1 MFAFPRWIH
10 LYLKW
15 KLCAACAGIRQVLL
29 DSKSFETYDLNE
41 RMSERGDTKGR
52 ILDTAEKLFGMNGFE
67 GTSLRD
73 ITTAADV
80 NLAAINYHFQSKDSL
95 IDAIVARRIEPVN
108 KKRFELL
115 DAAGPRPT
123 VEQIMCAFMAP
134 VMQVKV
140 DAVVPLLGR
149 ILSNP
154 ELFVERVFH
163 KHLAPVSQRF
173 VEALSK
179 ALPELPSSEI
189 LWRLHFSVG
198 LMTHTMLW
206 GRILP
211 KITNGVCE
219 ISDREA
225 LLERAVQ
232 FVAAGFRA
240 PASRGSH

>member
-1 MFAFPRWIH
+1 MI
-10 LYLKW
+10 
-15 KLCAACAGIRQVLL
+15 
-29 DSKSFETYDLNE
+29 E
-41 RMSERGDTKGR
+41 RVSTKGK
-52 ILDTAEKLFGMNGFE
+52 ILDAAEKLFGMNGFE
-67 GTSLRD
+67 ATSLRD
-73 ITTAADV
+73 ITSAADV

-115 DAAGPRPT
+115 EAAGPNPT
-123 VEQIMCAFMAP
+123 VEQILTAFMAP

-140 DAVVPLLGR
+140 DAVVPLIGR

-173 VEALSK
+173 VDALSK
-179 ALPELPSSEI
+179 ALPELPPSEL

-198 LMTHTMLW
+198 VLTHTMLW
-206 GRILP
+206 GRIFP
-211 KITNGVCE
+211 KITNGVCD

-225 LLERAVQ
+225 LVDRAVR

-240 PASRGSH
+240 PASRGSD

>member
-1 MFAFPRWIH
+1 M
-10 LYLKW
+10 
-15 KLCAACAGIRQVLL
+15 
-29 DSKSFETYDLNE
+29 NE
-41 RMSERGDTKGR
+41 KVDTKSR
-52 ILDTAEKLFGMNGFE
+52 ILDSAEKLFGMNGFDA
-67 GTSLRD
+67 TSLRD

-95 IDAIVARRIEPVN
+95 IDAIVARRIQPVN

-115 DAAGPRPT
+115 EAAGPSPT
-123 VEQIMCAFMAP
+123 VEQILTAFMAP

-140 DAVVPLLGR
+140 DAVVPLIGR

-173 VEALSK
+173 VEVLSK
-179 ALPELPSSEI
+179 ALPELPPSEL
-189 LWRLHFSVG
+189 LWRLHFSIGV
-198 LMTHTMLW
+198 MTHTMLW
-206 GRILP
+206 GRIFP
-211 KITNGVCE
+211 KITNGVCD

-225 LLERAVQ
+225 LLERAVT

-240 PASRGSH
+240 PASKGSD

>member
-1 MFAFPRWIH
+1 MTERVGTK
-10 LYLKW
+10 LK
-15 KLCAACAGIRQVLL
+15 
-29 DSKSFETYDLNE
+29 
-41 RMSERGDTKGR
+41 
-52 ILDTAEKLFGMNGFE
+52 ILDAAEKLFGMNGFE

-108 KKRFELL
+108 KRRFELL
-115 DAAGPRPT
+115 EAAGPNPT
-123 VEQIMCAFMAP
+123 LEQILIAFMAP

-140 DAVVPLLGR
+140 DAVVPLIGR

-179 ALPELPSSEI
+179 ALPELPHSEL

-198 LMTHTMLW
+198 VLTHTMLW
-206 GRILP
+206 GRIFP
-211 KITNGVCE
+211 KITNGVCD

-225 LLERAVQ
+225 LVNRAVS

-240 PASRGSH
+240 PASKGSD

>member
-1 MFAFPRWIH
+1 MID
-10 LYLKW
+10 K
-15 KLCAACAGIRQVLL
+15 V
-29 DSKSFETYDLNE
+29 
-41 RMSERGDTKGR
+41 DTKSR
-52 ILDTAEKLFGMNGFE
+52 ILDTAEKLFRMNGFD

-95 IDAIVARRIEPVN
+95 IDAIIARRIEPVN
-108 KKRFELL
+108 KKRLELL

-123 VEQIMCAFMAP
+123 VEQILRAFMAP
-134 VMQVKV
+134 VMEVKV
-140 DAVVPLLGR
+140 DALVPLIGR

-154 ELFVERVFH
+154 EVFVERVFH

-179 ALPELPSSEI
+179 ALPDLQPSEI

-198 LMTHTMLW
+198 VMTQTMLW
-206 GRILP
+206 GRIYP
-211 KITNGVCE
+211 KITNGACD
-219 ISDREA
+219 ISDRGA
-225 LLERAVQ
+225 LVDRVVR

-240 PASRGSH
+240 PASKGSD

>member
-1 MFAFPRWIH
+1 MNE
-10 LYLKW
+10 
-15 KLCAACAGIRQVLL
+15 KL
-29 DSKSFETYDLNE
+29 
-41 RMSERGDTKGR
+41 DTKSR
-52 ILDTAEKLFGMNGFE
+52 ILDTAEKLFGMNGFD

-108 KKRFELL
+108 RKRFELL
-115 DAAGPRPT
+115 DAAGPNPT
-123 VEQIMCAFMAP
+123 VEQILTAFTAP

-140 DAVVPLLGR
+140 DAVVPLIGR

-154 ELFVERVFH
+154 EVFVERVFH

-179 ALPELPSSEI
+179 ALPDLQPSEI

-198 LMTHTMLW
+198 VLTHTMLW
-206 GRILP
+206 GRIFP
-211 KITNGVCE
+211 KITNGVCD

-225 LLERAVQ
+225 LVDRAVR

-240 PASRGSH
+240 PASKGSD

>member
-1 MFAFPRWIH
+1 MIARI
-10 LYLKW
+10 
-15 KLCAACAGIRQVLL
+15 
-29 DSKSFETYDLNE
+29 
-41 RMSERGDTKGR
+41 DTKGK
-52 ILDTAEKLFGMNGFE
+52 ILDAAEKLFGMNGFDA
-67 GTSLRD
+67 TSLRD

-115 DAAGPRPT
+115 EAAGPHPT
-123 VEQIMCAFMAP
+123 VEQILTAFMAP

-140 DAVVPLLGR
+140 DAVVPLIGR

-154 ELFVERVFH
+154 EVFVERVFH

-179 ALPELPSSEI
+179 ALPDLPPSEI

-198 LMTHTMLW
+198 VVTHTMLW
-206 GRILP
+206 GRIYP
-211 KITNGVCE
+211 KITNGVCD

-225 LLERAVQ
+225 LVDRTVR

-240 PASRGSH
+240 PAS

>member
-1 MFAFPRWIH
+1 MND
-10 LYLKW
+10 K
-15 KLCAACAGIRQVLL
+15 V
-29 DSKSFETYDLNE
+29 
-41 RMSERGDTKGR
+41 DTKSR
-52 ILDTAEKLFGMNGFE
+52 ILDSAEKLFGMNGFDA
-67 GTSLRD
+67 TSLRD

-95 IDAIVARRIEPVN
+95 IDAIVARRIQPVN

-115 DAAGPRPT
+115 EAAGPSPT
-123 VEQIMCAFMAP
+123 VEQILTAFMAP

-140 DAVVPLLGR
+140 DAVVPLIGR

-173 VEALSK
+173 VEVLSK
-179 ALPELPSSEI
+179 ALPELPPSEL
-189 LWRLHFSVG
+189 LWRLHFSIGV
-198 LMTHTMLW
+198 MTHTMLW
-206 GRILP
+206 GRIFP
-211 KITNGVCE
+211 KITNGVCD

-225 LLERAVQ
+225 LLERAVT

-240 PASRGSH
+240 PASKGSD

>member
-1 MFAFPRWIH
+1 M
-10 LYLKW
+10 
-15 KLCAACAGIRQVLL
+15 
-29 DSKSFETYDLNE
+29 TE
-41 RMSERGDTKGR
+41 RVGTKVR
-52 ILDTAEKLFGMNGFE
+52 ILDAAEKLFGMNGFD

-73 ITTAADV
+73 ITSAADV

-115 DAAGPRPT
+115 EAAGPNPT
-123 VEQIMCAFMAP
+123 VEQILTAFMAP

-140 DAVVPLLGR
+140 DAVAPLIGR

-163 KHLAPVSQRF
+163 RHLAPVSQRF

-179 ALPELPSSEI
+179 ALPELPPSEI

-198 LMTHTMLW
+198 VMTHTMLW
-206 GRILP
+206 GRIYP
-211 KITNGVCE
+211 RITNGVCD

-225 LLERAVQ
+225 LVDRAVR

-240 PASRGSH
+240 PASKESD

>member
-1 MFAFPRWIH
+1 MA
-10 LYLKW
+10 
-15 KLCAACAGIRQVLL
+15 
-29 DSKSFETYDLNE
+29 E
-41 RMSERGDTKGR
+41 RVDTKSK
-52 ILDTAEKLFGMNGFE
+52 ILDAAEKLFGMNGFE
-67 GTSLRD
+67 ATSLRD

-80 NLAAINYHFQSKDSL
+80 NLAAINYHFQTKDCL

-115 DAAGPRPT
+115 EAAGKNPT
-123 VEQIMCAFMAP
+123 VEQILRAFMAP

-140 DAVVPLLGR
+140 DAVVPLIGR

-154 ELFVERVFH
+154 EVFVERVFH

-173 VEALSK
+173 VEALAK
-179 ALPELPSSEI
+179 ALPELPPSEI

-198 LMTHTMLW
+198 VLTHTMLW
-206 GRILP
+206 GRIFP
-211 KITNGVCE
+211 KITNGVCD

-225 LLERAVQ
+225 LVDRTVR

-240 PASRGSH
+240 PASKGID

>member
-1 MFAFPRWIH
+1 MNE
-10 LYLKW
+10 
-15 KLCAACAGIRQVLL
+15 KL
-29 DSKSFETYDLNE
+29 
-41 RMSERGDTKGR
+41 DTKGR
-52 ILDTAEKLFGMNGFE
+52 ILDTAEKLFGMNGFD

-108 KKRFELL
+108 RKRFELL
-115 DAAGPRPT
+115 DAAGPNPT
-123 VEQIMCAFMAP
+123 VEQILAAFTAP

-140 DAVVPLLGR
+140 DAVVPLIGR

-179 ALPELPSSEI
+179 ALPDLPPSEI
-189 LWRLHFSVG
+189 LWRLHFTVG
-198 LMTHTMLW
+198 VLTHTMLW
-206 GRILP
+206 GRIFP
-211 KITNGVCE
+211 KITNGVCD

-225 LLERAVQ
+225 LVDRAVQ

-240 PASRGSH
+240 PAPKGSD

>member
-1 MFAFPRWIH
+1 MI
-10 LYLKW
+10 
-15 KLCAACAGIRQVLL
+15 
-29 DSKSFETYDLNE
+29 E
-41 RMSERGDTKGR
+41 RIDTKGK
-52 ILDTAEKLFGMNGFE
+52 ILDAAEKLFGMNGFD

-95 IDAIVARRIEPVN
+95 IDAIVSRRIEPVN
-108 KKRFELL
+108 KKRFEMLE
-115 DAAGPRPT
+115 AAGPNPT
-123 VEQIMCAFMAP
+123 VEQILTAFMAP

-140 DAVVPLLGR
+140 DAVVPLIGR

-154 ELFVERVFH
+154 EVFVERVFH

-179 ALPELPSSEI
+179 ALPHLPPSEI

-198 LMTHTMLW
+198 VMTHTMLW
-206 GRILP
+206 GRIYP
-211 KITNGVCE
+211 KITNGVCD

-225 LLERAVQ
+225 LVDRAVR

-240 PASRGSH
+240 PASKGSD

>member
-1 MFAFPRWIH
+1 MTE
-10 LYLKW
+10 
-15 KLCAACAGIRQVLL
+15 KL
-29 DSKSFETYDLNE
+29 
-41 RMSERGDTKGR
+41 DTKSR
-52 ILDTAEKLFGMNGFE
+52 ILDSAEKLFGMNGFD

-108 KKRFELL
+108 KKRFEML
-115 DAAGPRPT
+115 DAAGLHPT
-123 VEQIMCAFMAP
+123 VEQILTAFMAP

-140 DAVVPLLGR
+140 DALAPLMGR

-154 ELFVERVFH
+154 ELFAERVFQ
-163 KHLAPVSQRF
+163 KHLAPVSKRF

-179 ALPELPSSEI
+179 ALPELPPSEL
-189 LWRLHFSVG
+189 LWRLYFSAGV
-198 LMTHTMLW
+198 MTHTMLW

-211 KITNGVCE
+211 KITNGVCD

-225 LLERAVQ
+225 VIDRAVR
-232 FVAAGFRA
+232 FVTAGFRA
-240 PASRGSH
+240 PASKGSD

>member
-1 MFAFPRWIH
+1 
-10 LYLKW
+10 
-15 KLCAACAGIRQVLL
+15 
-29 DSKSFETYDLNE
+29 
-41 RMSERGDTKGR
+41 MSERVDTKSR
-52 ILDTAEKLFGMNGFE
+52 ILDSAEKLFGMNGFE
-67 GTSLRD
+67 STSLRD

-115 DAAGPRPT
+115 DAAGQDAT
-123 VEQIMCAFMAP
+123 VEQILNAFMAP

-140 DAVVPLLGR
+140 DALVPLIGR

-154 ELFVERVFH
+154 EVFVERVFH

-179 ALPELPSSEI
+179 ALPELPPSEI

-198 LMTHTMLW
+198 VLTHTMLW
-206 GRILP
+206 GRIFP
-211 KITNGVCE
+211 KITNGVCD

-225 LLERAVQ
+225 LVDRAVR

-240 PASRGSH
+240 PGSKGSD

>member
-1 MFAFPRWIH
+1 M
-10 LYLKW
+10 
-15 KLCAACAGIRQVLL
+15 
-29 DSKSFETYDLNE
+29 N
-41 RMSERGDTKGR
+41 ERGDTKAR
-52 ILDTAEKLFGMNGFE
+52 ILDSAEKLFGLNGFD

-73 ITTAADV
+73 ITTAAEV

-95 IDAIVARRIEPVN
+95 IDAIVARRILPVN
-108 KKRFELL
+108 KKRLELL
-115 DAAGPRPT
+115 EAAGPNPT
-123 VEQIMCAFMAP
+123 VEQILEAFMAP

-140 DAVVPLLGR
+140 DAIVPLMGR

-173 VEALSK
+173 VETLSK
-179 ALPELPSSEI
+179 ALPELPPSEI

-198 LMTHTMLW
+198 VMTHTMLW

-211 KITNGVCE
+211 KITNGVCD

-225 LLERAVQ
+225 LADRAVR

-240 PASRGSH
+240 PAPKGSD

>member
-1 MFAFPRWIH
+1 MID
-10 LYLKW
+10 K
-15 KLCAACAGIRQVLL
+15 V
-29 DSKSFETYDLNE
+29 
-41 RMSERGDTKGR
+41 DTKSR
-52 ILDTAEKLFGMNGFE
+52 ILDTAEKLFGMNGFD

-95 IDAIVARRIEPVN
+95 IDAIIARRIEPVN

-115 DAAGPRPT
+115 DAAGPRPS
-123 VEQIMCAFMAP
+123 VEQILRAFMAP
-134 VMQVKV
+134 VMEVKV
-140 DAVVPLLGR
+140 DALVPLIGR

-154 ELFVERVFH
+154 EVFVERVFH

-179 ALPELPSSEI
+179 ALPDLQPSEI

-198 LMTHTMLW
+198 VMTQTMLW
-206 GRILP
+206 GRIYP
-211 KITNGVCE
+211 KITNGVCD
-219 ISDREA
+219 ISDRQA
-225 LLERAVQ
+225 LVDRVVH

-240 PASRGSH
+240 PASKGSD

>member
-1 MFAFPRWIH
+1 M
-10 LYLKW
+10 
-15 KLCAACAGIRQVLL
+15 
-29 DSKSFETYDLNE
+29 TE
-41 RMSERGDTKGR
+41 RVDTKIK
-52 ILDTAEKLFGMNGFE
+52 ILDTAEKLFGMNGFDA
-67 GTSLRD
+67 TSLRE

-115 DAAGPRPT
+115 EAAGPDPT
-123 VEQIMCAFMAP
+123 VEQILTAFIAP
-134 VMQVKV
+134 VMKVKV
-140 DAVVPLLGR
+140 DAVVPLMGR

-179 ALPELPSSEI
+179 ALPELPPSEI

-198 LMTHTMLW
+198 VMMQTMLW
-206 GRILP
+206 GRIFP
-211 KITNGVCE
+211 KITNGVCD
-219 ISDREA
+219 ISNREA
-225 LLERAVQ
+225 LVDRTVR

-240 PASRGSH
+240 PASKGSD

>member
-1 MFAFPRWIH
+1 M
-10 LYLKW
+10 
-15 KLCAACAGIRQVLL
+15 
-29 DSKSFETYDLNE
+29 N
-41 RMSERGDTKGR
+41 ERGDTKSR
-52 ILDTAEKLFGMNGFE
+52 ILDSAEKLFGMNGFDA
-67 GTSLRD
+67 TSLRD

-115 DAAGPRPT
+115 DAAGPHPT
-123 VEQIMCAFMAP
+123 VEQILTAFMAP

-140 DAVVPLLGR
+140 DAVVPLIGR

-163 KHLAPVSQRF
+163 THLAPVSQRF
-173 VEALSK
+173 VEALCK
-179 ALPELPSSEI
+179 TLPDLPPSEI

-198 LMTHTMLW
+198 VLTHTMLW
-206 GRILP
+206 GRIFP
-211 KITNGVCE
+211 KITNGVCD

-225 LLERAVQ
+225 LVDRAVR
-232 FVAAGFRA
+232 FVSAGFRA
-240 PASRGSH
+240 PASKGSD

>member
-1 MFAFPRWIH
+1 MTE
-10 LYLKW
+10 K
-15 KLCAACAGIRQVLL
+15 V
-29 DSKSFETYDLNE
+29 
-41 RMSERGDTKGR
+41 DTKSR
-52 ILDTAEKLFGMNGFE
+52 ILDSAERLFGMNGFD

-108 KKRFELL
+108 KKRFEML
-115 DAAGPRPT
+115 DAAGLHPSL
-123 VEQIMCAFMAP
+123 EQILTAFMAP
-134 VMQVKV
+134 VMQVKA
-140 DAVVPLLGR
+140 DAVVPLIGR

-179 ALPELPSSEI
+179 ALPELPLSEI

-198 LMTHTMLW
+198 VITHSMLW
-206 GRILP
+206 GRIYP
-211 KITNGVCE
+211 RITNGICD

-225 LLERAVQ
+225 LVNRTVR

-240 PASRGSH
+240 PASKGSD